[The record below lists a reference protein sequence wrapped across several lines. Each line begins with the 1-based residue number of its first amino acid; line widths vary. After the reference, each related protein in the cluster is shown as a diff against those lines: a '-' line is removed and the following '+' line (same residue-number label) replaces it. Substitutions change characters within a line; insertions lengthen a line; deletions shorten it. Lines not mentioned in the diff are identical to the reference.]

1 MNNVLFNFFTAWL
14 PRKVNPMFIG
24 FADKSDRLGDDNAS
38 ARVSCVESGGRAAT
52 VEVSSRIGVPSRNGR
67 IGKVS

>member
-24 FADKSDRLGDDNAS
+24 FADKSDRLGDDNAG

-52 VEVSSRIGVPSRNGR
+52 VKVSSRIGVPSRNGR